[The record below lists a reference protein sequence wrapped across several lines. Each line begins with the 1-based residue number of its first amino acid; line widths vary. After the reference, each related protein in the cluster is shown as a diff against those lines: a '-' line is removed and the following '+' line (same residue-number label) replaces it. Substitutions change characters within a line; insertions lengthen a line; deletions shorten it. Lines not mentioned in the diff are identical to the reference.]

1 MANSADVTDRRT
13 DVLTALLSM
22 QRQSWEQGVAAHAAI
37 DLGHTDLAVLL
48 AHAAVTRQG
57 ADGRLGD
64 LEMDDNAVNS
74 GACGE
79 AVLLAHRITGDARY
93 AEAAGRQLEW
103 FTDHAPR
110 AADGTLFHM
119 MDGHPNQHE
128 AWADTVYMAAPFLAV
143 AGRTDLAELQVQGH
157 RRRLWDETSGLYSAI
172 WREDD
177 ADFGRAAHWGTGSGW
192 VVAAIARCLH
202 LVADWPDGTREKLAG
217 HAREVVDAC
226 LTHRRP
232 DGLFHDV
239 LDDPTTFRETN
250 IAQMLAYTTLTGVA
264 DGWLPESYADTG
276 RDLIEAA
283 TRQVDDRG
291 LVTEACGSPR
301 FDHSGTSSEAQAFH
315 LLALAARDRLDP
327 R

>member
-1 MANSADVTDRRT
+1 MSISADLTDRRT

-22 QRQSWEQGVAAHAAI
+22 QRQSWEQGVASHAAI
-37 DLGHTDLAVLL
+37 DLGHTDLAVLM
-48 AHAAVTRQG
+48 AHAAVTRQH

-64 LEMDDNAVNS
+64 LENDLNAVNS

-79 AVLLAHRITGDARY
+79 AVLLAHRVTGDERY
-93 AEAAGRQLEW
+93 AEAARRQMRW
-103 FTDHAPR
+103 FTDDAPR
-110 AADGTLFHM
+110 AEDGTLFHM
-119 MDGHPNQHE
+119 MDDHPNARE
-128 AWADTVYMAAPFLAV
+128 TWADTVYMAAPLLAL
-143 AGRTDLAELQVQGH
+143 AGHTDLAVRQIEGH
-157 RRRLWDETSGLYSAI
+157 RLRLWDETSGLYSAI

-177 ADFGRAAHWGTGSGW
+177 GEFGRAAKWGTGSGW
-192 VVAAIARCLH
+192 VVAAIARCLR
-202 LVADWPDGTREKLAG
+202 LVPDWPDGERDKLAG
-217 HAREVVDAC
+217 HAREVIDAC

-250 IAQMLAYTTLTGVA
+250 IAQMLAYAILTGVA
-264 DGWLPESYADTG
+264 DGWLPGAYADTG
-276 RDLIEAA
+276 RDLIAAA
-283 TRQVDDRG
+283 TRQVDERG

-315 LLALAARDRLDP
+315 LLALAGQDRLDG